1 MTQSPAVAEKT
12 AALIASC
19 LLKYRLKSAVMDYSE
34 GSMFTLFRL
43 APSAGIRSS
52 QISALIPELCRSLN
66 VTEIRMIDFI
76 PGTPYIG
83 LLVKN
88 KFRKIVSFSHC
99 FTKWTEDKSL
109 PQLSMMAGENITG
122 EPVSLDLT
130 QLPHLLIAGTTGSG
144 KSMLMH
150 SLILSLLYRT
160 SPANVRLVLCDAHH
174 PELSL
179 YRDTPHLLLPVL
191 SDSTEIAEALH
202 FLTTEAEIRRKQ
214 FSVINAPDLRRYNE
228 KIAIAESFGRP
239 IPDPFWRP
247 EDCMAEHPR
256 LSHKPAI
263 VICIENAVQLINDH
277 SNIEDLI
284 LPLLQQGGM
293 TGIHLLLTTR
303 SPLPTKINQQLKF
316 HIPARIAMTVTS
328 KADSHFIIGQHG
340 AEILSGDGDMLLITA
355 DSAEPQRIQ
364 GAYISDSDI
373 HNAVDYCKK
382 WGDVSYLNTG
392 KTVVQNTC
400 DLDPLFD
407 RAVQFVTETQ
417 RVSISGIQ
425 REFRIGYNRAA
436 RIVEEMEESGIIS
449 EPFSDGR
456 REVLV
461 PGLF

>member
-1 MTQSPAVAEKT
+1 
-12 AALIASC
+12 
-19 LLKYRLKSAVMDYSE
+19 
-34 GSMFTLFRL
+34 
-43 APSAGIRSS
+43 
-52 QISALIPELCRSLN
+52 
-66 VTEIRMIDFI
+66 
-76 PGTPYIG
+76 
-83 LLVKN
+83 
-88 KFRKIVSFSHC
+88 
-99 FTKWTEDKSL
+99 
-109 PQLSMMAGENITG
+109 MAGENITG

-179 YRDTPHLLLPVL
+179 YHDTPHLLFPVL
-191 SDSTEIAEALH
+191 SDSTKITEALH
-202 FLTTEAEIRRKQ
+202 FLTTEAEIRRKH
-214 FSVINAPDLRRYNE
+214 FSAINAPDLRRYNE
-228 KIAIAESFGRP
+228 KVALAESFGRP
-239 IPDPFWRP
+239 IPDPFARP
-247 EDCMAEHPR
+247 EDYTTEHPC
-256 LSHKPAI
+256 LGHKPAI

-284 LPLLQQGGM
+284 LPLLQQGAM

-328 KADSHFIIGQHG
+328 KADSHFIIGQYG
-340 AEILSGDGDMLLITA
+340 AEILSGNGDMLLITA

-382 WGDVSYLNTG
+382 WGNVSYINTG
-392 KTVVQNTC
+392 RTVVPGDD

-407 RAVQFVTETQ
+407 HAVQFITEKQ
-417 RVSISGIQ
+417 QVSISGIQ
-425 REFRIGYNRAA
+425 QEFRIGYNRAA

-456 REVLV
+456 REILV
-461 PGLF
+461 PGIL